1 MHHTE
6 SIIAYVLDTA
16 NRKYR
21 KFSNNNAQKLLW
33 LLFTRL
39 SLFFFFSLLVVL
51 LAIIFPPYIFC
62 ICDLWVLT
70 IIPACL
76 RASHQKSKLS

>member
-39 SLFFFFSLLVVL
+39 SLFFFFFLACSFAGHHFPTLYLL
-51 LAIIFPPYIFC
+51 
-62 ICDLWVLT
+62 
-70 IIPACL
+70 
-76 RASHQKSKLS
+76 HM